1 MAVRVRVFTDPLCIW
16 SWASEPAIRFL
27 MTEFGDEVA
36 FTFSMAGLA
45 RELHPDEALAHSWLD
60 AAAESGM
67 PADPRVL
74 RDSPPRSTY
83 PMSMAAKAAGDQEPE
98 AAYRY
103 LRALREGS
111 VALRRKLDT
120 TEALVEEARGA
131 GLDAERFRADLGS
144 HGTVEAFGAD
154 LEAAAALQAS
164 GEAAPSGG
172 HSVAEGG
179 RGLALPT
186 FVFEPA
192 NGGGV
197 GGEVLSGLRG
207 PIALRDAALAAGASP
222 SGDPR
227 PDPLTALR
235 RFGRMAPVEVAAACD
250 LPLPKAE
257 ADLAAL
263 ALEWRIRP
271 VPVLTGSLW
280 EPA

>member
-1 MAVRVRVFTDPLCIW
+1 MAVRIRVFTDPLCIW

-60 AAAESGM
+60 AAAESSM

-74 RDSPPRSTY
+74 HDSPPRSTY
-83 PMSMAAKAAGDQEPE
+83 PMSMAAKAAGDQGSE

-131 GLDAERFRADLGS
+131 GLDAERFRVDLGS
-144 HGTVEAFGAD
+144 HGTVEVFGAD

-164 GEAAPSGG
+164 GEAVPSGG

-192 NGGGV
+192 NGGEGAA
-197 GGEVLSGLRG
+197 VLSGLQ
-207 PIALRDAALAAGASP
+207 PSAALRAAAIRAGAVP
-222 SGDPR
+222 ESGPR
-227 PDPLTALR
+227 PDPLAALR
-235 RFGRMAPVEVAAACD
+235 SFGRMAAVEVAAVCD
-250 LPLPKAE
+250 LPPPKAE

-271 VPVLTGSLW
+271 VAVGAGRLW
-280 EPA
+280 EAA

>member
-1 MAVRVRVFTDPLCIW
+1 MAVRVRVFTDPLCVW
-16 SWASEPAIRFL
+16 SWGSEPGIRSL
-27 MTEFGDEVA
+27 QAEFGEEVA

-45 RELHPDEALAHSWLD
+45 RELTVGRGLPYSWLD

-67 PADPRVL
+67 PVDARVL
-74 RDSPPRSTY
+74 RDSPPRSSY
-83 PMSMAAKAAGDQEPE
+83 PMSMAAKAAADQGPA

-111 VALRRKLDT
+111 LALRRKLDT

-131 GLDAERFRADLGS
+131 GLNAERFRVDLAS

-154 LEAAAALQAS
+154 LEEAAALAAS
-164 GEAAPSGG
+164 GDAVPSGG
-172 HSVAEGG
+172 YSVAEGG

-186 FVFEPA
+186 FVVE
-192 NGGGV
+192 GGS
-197 GGEVLSGLRG
+197 VLSGLQS
-207 PIALRDAALAAGASP
+207 PAALREAVLACGATPGAAG
-222 SGDPR
+222 R
-227 PDPLTALR
+227 PDPLAALR
-235 RFGRMAPVEVAAACD
+235 RFGWMAPVEIAAVCD
-250 LPLPKAE
+250 LPAPRAE

-271 VPVLTGSLW
+271 VAVGGGRLW